1 MPYASSDDVAELLA
15 RELTTEE
22 QALVER
28 RLAQVER
35 MILRRI
41 PDLAAQIAAETI
53 AQDDVVDV
61 EAEAVYRVV
70 RNPEGLHSENDGSY
84 GYQLSSEAADNRL
97 RIPPRRVE
105 RAGCEAQPHVHDCPE
120 PQRDDAAMSLLNR
133 GTELVKV
140 FQEVQTPDTDADG
153 NKITRA
159 ALVGTLVRAVVQ
171 PLKSTEDNEG
181 GFNTESRY
189 RLRLVN
195 YPNVLGT
202 QSQIEWRG
210 KRYSIEG
217 DALIYN
223 GSLRTAR
230 AEYVMVCS

>member
-105 RAGCEAQPHVHDCPE
+105 RAGQQSPRRAWQLG
-120 PQRDDAAMSLLNR
+120 RASTAA
-133 GTELVKV
+133 
-140 FQEVQTPDTDADG
+140 
-153 NKITRA
+153 
-159 ALVGTLVRAVVQ
+159 
-171 PLKSTEDNEG
+171 
-181 GFNTESRY
+181 
-189 RLRLVN
+189 
-195 YPNVLGT
+195 
-202 QSQIEWRG
+202 
-210 KRYSIEG
+210 
-217 DALIYN
+217 
-223 GSLRTAR
+223 
-230 AEYVMVCS
+230 